1 MLHQLPSVVRKFTT
15 LVLCVSATAGVH
27 AELTG
32 GSDLPGI
39 ALIVDDMGYRHR
51 DGQRMLALPYPLAY
65 AFLPHAPSSREL
77 AERAHVLGRDVL
89 LHLPM
94 EAQTSN
100 HRLGPGA
107 LILGMTREQVIE
119 TLAADLASV
128 PHAIGVSNHM
138 GSLLTG
144 EREPMQ
150 WVMAGLKQHGNLM
163 FIDSRTTA
171 RTVAAGVASEEQV
184 PALSRD
190 VFLDNESGTDYIRS
204 QFLRLVEKAKRNGY
218 ALGVCHPRPD
228 TLQVL
233 NQVLPYLDQYG
244 VRLVRLSDLITIR
257 QRSVPAWQ
265 LSSSPSPQAA
275 KN

>member
-1 MLHQLPSVVRKFTT
+1 MLDQSLSDVRNFTA
-15 LVLCVSATAGVH
+15 LVLCISATTGVP
-27 AELTG
+27 AEPTPDG
-32 GSDLPGI
+32 DLPAI

-51 DGQRMLALPYPLAY
+51 DGQRVLALPYPLTY
-65 AFLPHAPSSREL
+65 SFLPHAPSSREL
-77 AERAHVLGRDVL
+77 AERAHLLGRDVL

-94 EAQTSN
+94 EAQDHN
-100 HRLGPGA
+100 HLLGPGA

-128 PHAIGVSNHM
+128 PHVIGVSNHM

-163 FIDSRTTA
+163 FVDSRTTA

-184 PALSRD
+184 PFLSRD
-190 VFLDNESGTDYIRS
+190 VFLDNEAGTDYIRS
-204 QFLRLVEKAKRNGY
+204 QFFRLIERAKRNGY

-228 TLQVL
+228 TLQLL
-233 NQVLPYLDQYG
+233 NEVLPSLEQYG
-244 VRLVRLSDLITIR
+244 VRLVRLSDLLTLR
-257 QRSVPAWQ
+257 QRSAPVWQ
-265 LSSSPSPQAA
+265 LSSSPSPKAA